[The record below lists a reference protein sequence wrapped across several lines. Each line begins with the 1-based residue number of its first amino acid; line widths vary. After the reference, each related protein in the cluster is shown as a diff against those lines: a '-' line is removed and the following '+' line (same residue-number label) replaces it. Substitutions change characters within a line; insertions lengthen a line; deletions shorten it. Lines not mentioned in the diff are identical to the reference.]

1 MGEVSG
7 GTTVYSYNAEGGI
20 SLMNNTDTG
29 TVSGGSGGDS
39 GGDYG
44 IPARIRWTI
53 TYDGTNYT
61 GGISGVSFY
70 SEPITIRNIVTGEE
84 ETIFGPFYNKTAAQ
98 LYQEASS
105 LGNLDSVF
113 KEWNSTYSE
122 HVTSFVRY
130 LEEVAP
136 QCVSSGSVIG

>member
-53 TYDGTNYT
+53 TYDGTDYT

-70 SEPITIRNIVTGEE
+70 SQPITIHNIVTGKEE
-84 ETIFGPFYNKTAAQ
+84 IIFGPFYNKNPAD
-98 LYQEASS
+98 LYQKASS
-105 LGNLDSVF
+105 AGNLDSVF
-113 KEWNSTYSE
+113 KEWNANYSE
-122 HVTSFVRY
+122 HVTSFVKY

-136 QCVSSGSVIG
+136 LCVSSGSVTG

>member
-39 GGDYG
+39 DGDYG
-44 IPARIRWTI
+44 IPARIMWTI

-61 GGISGVSFY
+61 GGISGESFY
-70 SEPITIRNIVTGEE
+70 SEPITIYNIVTGVE
-84 ETIFGPFYNKTAAQ
+84 ETIYGPFYGKNPAV
-98 LYQEASS
+98 LYEEARDT
-105 LGNLDSVF
+105 GNLDSVF

-122 HVTSFVRY
+122 HVTSFVKY

-136 QCVSSGSVIG
+136 QCVSSGTVIG

>member
-7 GTTVYSYNAEGGI
+7 GTTVYSYNGEGGI
-20 SLMNNTDTG
+20 SLMNNTDPG

-53 TYDGTNYT
+53 TYDGTDYT
-61 GGISGVSFY
+61 GGISGESFY
-70 SEPITIRNIVTGEE
+70 FDPITIRNIVTGEE
-84 ETIFGPFYNKTAAQ
+84 ETIFGPFYGKTPAE

-113 KEWNSTYSE
+113 IEWNSTHSE

-136 QCVSSGSVIG
+136 KCVSSGSVIG

>member
-53 TYDGTNYT
+53 TYNGTVYT
-61 GGISGVSFY
+61 GGISGLSFY

-84 ETIFGPFYNKTAAQ
+84 ETIFGPFYNKNPAD

-105 LGNLDSVF
+105 EGNLDSVF
-113 KEWNSTYSE
+113 KEWNSNYSE

-136 QCVSSGSVIG
+136 LCVSSGAVIG